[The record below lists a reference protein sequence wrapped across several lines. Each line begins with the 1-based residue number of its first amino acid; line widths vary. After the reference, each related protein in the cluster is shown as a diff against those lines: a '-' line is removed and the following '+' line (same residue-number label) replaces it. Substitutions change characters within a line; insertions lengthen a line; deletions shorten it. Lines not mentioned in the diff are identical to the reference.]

1 MKLFKNILLL
11 GSLLMMSGHL
21 FAAED
26 ITGKW
31 RSIDDKTGFSKG
43 IIEITKDASGVYTG
57 KIIEVIPRP
66 GYTPKIVCDQ
76 CTGTLKNKPIL
87 GLQILNNMK
96 KSAKNDLEYEGGTI
110 LDPLNG
116 KVYKSKIKLNST
128 GTRITMRGY
137 VGVEVVGRSQTWI
150 RQD

>member
-1 MKLFKNILLL
+1 MKAFKNILLL
-11 GSLLMMSGHL
+11 GSLLIASGHV

-26 ITGKW
+26 ITGTW

-43 IIEITKDASGVYTG
+43 IIEITKDANGIYTG

-66 GYTPKIVCDQ
+66 GYTPKTICDK

-87 GLQILNNMK
+87 GLHILNNMK
-96 KSAKNDLEYEGGTI
+96 KSTKSDLEYEGGTI

-116 KVYKSKIKLNST
+116 KFYKSKIKLNST
-128 GTRITMRGY
+128 GSRITMRGY

-150 RQD
+150 RQE